1 MQEVSSHICVF
12 FLGKNLI
19 KTLGI
24 LDKHTLVKYQYKK
37 TNKNTHQRHFFVS
50 FGAWQVLILDPASLV
65 LLPTDCGL
73 H

>member
-37 TNKNTHQRHFFVS
+37 QIKILTNATFLFH
-50 FGAWQVLILDPASLV
+50 LV
-65 LLPTDCGL
+65 LGKC
-73 H
+73 